1 MDKAQGALPRL
12 IAPGC
17 LWTGGSMA
25 SSVTGMLAHYSCFLL
40 MGSQRSILI
49 DTGHPAHAEKVER
62 DVVAALA
69 RRPLDYIFP
78 THAELPHSGLLQ
90 RWLARWPDSVAVGD
104 MRDWPLYLPHLT
116 DRMRHVTGGD
126 TLDLGDR
133 NFLFVPPVWRD
144 LADTLWGFDPAT
156 RILFLSDACACFHPH
171 TPEQSDYFSSETA
184 APEVALMQDFNS
196 KALHWPRFT
205 ENAQSNAAMDALLA
219 LLDPVML
226 ASAHGAIVDNWRE
239 MLPLFKAG
247 MARAA

>member
-1 MDKAQGALPRL
+1 MDEATGSLPRL

-17 LWTGGSMA
+17 VWTGGCMA
-25 SSVTGMLAHYSCFLL
+25 ASVSGMLAHYSCFLL

-49 DTGHPAHAEKVER
+49 DTGHPAHAEQVER

-69 RRPLDYIFP
+69 GRPLDYIFP
-78 THAELPHSGLLQ
+78 THAELPHSGLLE
-90 RWLARWPDSVAVGD
+90 RWLSRWPQAVAVGD
-104 MRDWPLYLPHLT
+104 LRDWPLYLPHLT
-116 DRMRHVTGGD
+116 DRMRHVEGGE

-144 LADTLWGFDPAT
+144 LPDTLWGFDPTT

-171 TPEQSDYFSSETA
+171 TPGQSDHLSSEVA

-205 ENAQSNAAMDALLA
+205 DNAEGNAAMDALLA
-219 LLDPVML
+219 RLDPAML
-226 ASAHGAIVDNWRE
+226 ASAHGAVVDNWRD